1 MTPAAPG
8 PKPVHVPDRRGFAER
23 ASRCSRVP
31 VARLLLADA
40 LTPVAAYARLAEGAR
55 HAFLFES
62 VVGGEHVARY
72 SFVGADPVSTYVW
85 EGRGGCERTEGPG
98 APRPAGDPF
107 RTLPLFLPDPAPIG
121 SSGPMGLPGLPR
133 LTGGLVGF
141 LGYDAVRVTESLP
154 NPPPDPLRLPAAVF
168 GLYDRVV
175 VFDRW
180 RSTVAAVATART
192 DAAGGVGAAYDAAC
206 AAADSLAERLREA
219 PPVWTPDF
227 AEPGPLSD
235 VSSDFPRAAFL
246 AAVGKIRERIAAGDI
261 FQAVLSRRLR
271 VSPAPDPFAL
281 YRALR
286 TVNPSPYMFLLRAG
300 GLHLVGASPEVMVR
314 VEDGRVL
321 VRPIAGTRP
330 RGATDPEDR
339 RHEEDLRADP
349 KELAEHVMLLDLGRN
364 DVGRVAEFGSV
375 RVDDR
380 MVVERYSDVMHLVSQ
395 VSGRLRGG
403 ATALDA
409 LRAGLPA
416 GTVTGAPKVRAMQIL
431 DGLEPVRRGPYAG
444 AVGYLD
450 FSGNL
455 DTCLAI
461 RTVLLPGDGSAYV
474 QAGAGIV
481 ADSDPAREFAETE
494 AKARGPLRAIA
505 LAREFGAEGG
515 PGPART
521 VPPTRAE

>member
-1 MTPAAPG
+1 MG
-8 PKPVHVPDRRGFAER
+8 RPVHLPDRRGFAEM
-23 ASRCSRVP
+23 ASRSSRVP

-40 LTPVAAYARLAEGAR
+40 VTPVAAYARLAEGAR

-85 EGRGGCERTEGPG
+85 EGPGRGERAEGPG

-107 RTLPLFLPDPAPIG
+107 RTLPHFLPEPSSAGPPGPIAMG
-121 SSGPMGLPGLPR
+121 GLPGLPR

-154 NPPPDPLRLPAAVF
+154 DPPPDPLRLPGAVF

-219 PPVWTPDF
+219 PLVRTPDF

-235 VSSDFPRAAFL
+235 VASDHPRAAFE
-246 AAVGKIRERIAAGDI
+246 AAVGRIREHIAAGDL

-330 RGATDPEDR
+330 RGARDDDDR
-339 RHEEDLRADP
+339 RQEEELLADP
-349 KELAEHVMLLDLGRN
+349 KERAEHVMLLDLGRN

-375 RVDDR
+375 RVDER

-395 VSGRLRGG
+395 VSGRLRSGS
-403 ATALDA
+403 TALDA
-409 LRAGLPA
+409 LRAALPA

-450 FSGNL
+450 FTGNL

-461 RTVLLPGDGSAYV
+461 RTVVLPGDGAAYV

-505 LAREFGAEGG
+505 LAREFGAEGA
-515 PGPART
+515 PKPARA